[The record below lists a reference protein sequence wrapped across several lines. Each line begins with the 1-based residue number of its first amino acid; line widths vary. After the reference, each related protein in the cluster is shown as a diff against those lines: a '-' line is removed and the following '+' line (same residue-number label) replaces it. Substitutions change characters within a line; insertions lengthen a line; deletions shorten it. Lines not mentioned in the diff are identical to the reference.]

1 MLFRSNSVRNSIAAV
16 QKNPHDYDAR
26 ATQMWASAMT
36 TSKLLYCGK
45 QLSWCFSLYNDVEVI
60 RLCMPLHYR
69 QAFTVLF
76 PEWLRAI
83 AKYHQTDVERY
94 LVAVFPELAGEKDL
108 IHVGCDRLRT
118 YFKSIG
124 LPVCYSEYGDTP
136 DESQLRE
143 AAEKLV
149 SDSAFT
155 VDELVDIYKSCMSQA

>member
-1 MLFRSNSVRNSIAAV
+1 
-16 QKNPHDYDAR
+16 
-26 ATQMWASAMT
+26 
-36 TSKLLYCGK
+36 
-45 QLSWCFSLYNDVEVI
+45 
-60 RLCMPLHYR
+60 MPLHYR

-94 LVAVFPELAGEKDL
+94 LTAVFPELVDEKDL
-108 IHVGCDRLRT
+108 IQVGCDRLRT

-155 VDELVDIYKSCMSQA
+155 VDEIVDIYRSCM